1 VPEPVPAA
9 PPSPR
14 SGWDQLDEAADAAW
28 GKVFRGHPI
37 ADRIFY
43 LASELGDFSV
53 IWLILAG
60 LEGIRSE
67 EDAEAALRLGVLLL
81 GESILVN
88 QGIKRLVRRPRP
100 VAEHAHPHHVRLPR
114 TSSFPSG
121 HASSAM
127 AAAGMLS
134 QRRPKAAPL
143 YYGLAAIVA
152 TSRVHVKVHHATDV
166 LAGAAIGIAYAQVV
180 RRVWP
185 VPAR

>member
-1 VPEPVPAA
+1 VPDPVPEA

-14 SGWDQLDEAADAAW
+14 STWDQLDERADAAW
-28 GKVFRGHPI
+28 GRVFRGHPL
-37 ADRIFY
+37 ADKVFY
-43 LASELGDFSV
+43 LASELGDFSL
-53 IWLILAG
+53 IWLLLAAA
-60 LEGIRSE
+60 EGVRSE
-67 EDAEAALRLGVLLL
+67 EDAEASIRLSLLLL

-88 QGIKRLVRRPRP
+88 QGIKRLIRRPRP
-100 VAEHAHPHHVRLPR
+100 VAEHEHPHHVRLPR

-121 HASSAM
+121 HASSAL

-143 YYGLAAIVA
+143 YYGIAAVVA
-152 TSRVHVKVHHATDV
+152 TSRVHVKVHHASDV

-180 RRVWP
+180 RRIWP